1 MNKDNILIDL
11 RIDRDK
17 KYNEFREQIDIGWFK
32 VLKSLKYRPLLISA
46 YSFNNEKQLEQY
58 VDINK
63 IKIII
68 LSGGGNIYSK
78 KSTEENRLVLS
89 RMLIKVALKKKIPLI
104 GICRGAQ
111 ALLKFY
117 KIRSSKN
124 KYRIKQKLRLILKRN
139 IKILPK
145 KILVTCYHNN
155 SVKSSKLKK
164 FFDNVYEATDKTSE
178 VFINKYRKQ
187 IGIMWHPERENK
199 NMLFKK
205 IIEYL
210 K

>member
-46 YSFNNEKQLEQY
+46 YSFDNEKKLEQY

-89 RMLIKVALKKKIPLI
+89 RMLIKVKKKKKIPLI

-111 ALLKFY
+111 A
-117 KIRSSKN
+117 
-124 KYRIKQKLRLILKRN
+124 
-139 IKILPK
+139 
-145 KILVTCYHNN
+145 
-155 SVKSSKLKK
+155 
-164 FFDNVYEATDKTSE
+164 
-178 VFINKYRKQ
+178 
-187 IGIMWHPERENK
+187 
-199 NMLFKK
+199 
-205 IIEYL
+205 
-210 K
+210 